1 MSRRAAWTLAL
12 CAAACLAGHAH
23 AQAQCTPADFGK
35 EILFRVAG
43 DKCPKPNEPEL
54 EAIIGRIDASIADPK
69 LAATLRSAA
78 LLAELRK
85 LRDAY
90 GQRPGWGASLAR
102 GIDAAIRSARS
113 GELPLSSFA
122 NVRAPNAPPDPS
134 ECSVVAGNR
143 GDLDYT
149 CFVLAGSPVPPPASD
164 GTRVAVHVLEPYEA
178 ALALRALSAAH
189 SAISKLNIPELDK
202 AIERLTQ
209 AQKRFDN
216 LRNDGYLQYPWE
228 LALDAALA
236 PRARYEACQAT
247 DSFCSGEAGLDP
259 ASLRMIFLHPGVG
272 IAAPGLGFKG
282 KPSWDT
288 AIALSLEAIGFVS
301 YTESFEAYWGLSAG
315 AIVSD
320 GDFGDTRFGLFV
332 HATRWVHAGYLFSV
346 FRDATRGDA
355 SVFLSLDL
363 ATAFGASFLE

>member
-1 MSRRAAWTLAL
+1 MKRRAGWSLVL
-12 CAAACLAGHAH
+12 CAIACLIGHGYAQ

-35 EILFRVAG
+35 EIIARIAG
-43 DKCPKPNEPEL
+43 DNCPKPNEPEL
-54 EAIIGRIDASIADPK
+54 EAIIGRIDAAIDNAK
-69 LAATLRSAA
+69 LEEVERSATLIGA
-78 LLAELRK
+78 LRE

-90 GQRPGWGASLAR
+90 GRRPSWGAGLER
-102 GIDAAIRSARS
+102 GIDAAILRARA
-113 GELPLSSFA
+113 GELPLNGFA
-122 NVRAPNAPPDPS
+122 NVRAPNVPPDPLA
-134 ECSVVAGNR
+134 CSLVLGTVGE
-143 GDLDYT
+143 LDYA
-149 CFVLAGSPVPPPASD
+149 CIVLQGSPVPSGA
-164 GTRVAVHVLEPYEA
+164 GARVHVLEPYEA

-216 LRNDGYLQYPWE
+216 LRQHGYLQYPWE
-228 LALDAALA
+228 LALDTALT
-236 PRARYEACQAT
+236 PRARYDACQTT

-259 ASLRMIFLHPGVG
+259 ASLRVIFLHPGVG
-272 IAAPGLGFKG
+272 IAAAGLGFKG

-301 YTESFEAYWGLSAG
+301 YTDSFETYWGLSGG

-332 HATRWVHAGYLFSV
+332 HATRWLHAGYLFSV
-346 FRDATRGDA
+346 LREATRGDA

-363 ATAFGASFLE
+363 GTAFGASFLE